1 MPDADQGITCSS
13 GTDCN
18 TVCEWCK

>member
-1 MPDADQGITCSS
+1 MPDEDQGITCSS
-13 GTDCN
+13 GTDCD

>member
-13 GTDCN
+13 GTDCD